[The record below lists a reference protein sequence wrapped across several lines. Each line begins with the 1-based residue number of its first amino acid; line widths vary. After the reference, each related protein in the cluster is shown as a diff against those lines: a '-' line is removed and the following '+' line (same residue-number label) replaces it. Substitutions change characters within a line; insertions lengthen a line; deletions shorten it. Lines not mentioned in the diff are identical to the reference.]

1 MQETMPQEIEVR
13 YILPAIRRELAKIL
27 IKENNLSQKEAAKL
41 LGLTEAAVS
50 QYQHSKRAT
59 EVVFSEDIINEI
71 RKSAAKVLS
80 GRNSKQRLMGEMY
93 RISSLTKVRKVL
105 CELHRSQSKEL
116 SACNVCFDKELLSVK
131 TRS

>member
-1 MQETMPQEIEVR
+1 MPQEIEVR
-13 YILPAIRRELAKIL
+13 YILPAIRRELARIF
-27 IKENNLSQKEAAKL
+27 IKEHKLNQKDAAKL
-41 LGLTEAAVS
+41 LGLTEAAIS

-59 EVVFSEDIINEI
+59 EVVFSEDIIDEI

-80 GRNSKQRLMGEMY
+80 GKNSKQKMMGEMY

-116 SACNVCFDKELLSVK
+116 SACNVCFDEGLLAVK
-131 TRS
+131 IRN